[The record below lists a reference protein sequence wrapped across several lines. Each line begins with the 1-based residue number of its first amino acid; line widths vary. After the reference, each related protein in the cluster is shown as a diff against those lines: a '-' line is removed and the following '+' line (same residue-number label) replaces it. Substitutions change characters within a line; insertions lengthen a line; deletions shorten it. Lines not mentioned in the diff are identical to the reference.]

1 MRAIFIFL
9 IFVILLVTSCTSV
22 NVVKEVGKVTQ
33 SIEASVKKA
42 FTPYNEKKEEEL
54 EIEVVKK
61 ETLTDEDE
69 KKQIIT
75 IERKEIT
82 NEQEKSSEVVMK
94 QKKISTINLLNKT
107 IQELKQKIGHPPLIR
122 EDGNTITVRFD
133 STNCRLFLFMN
144 SSFKTPFVEYYELR
158 NIKGDLID
166 HKKDIESCF
175 KEMKLV

>member
-33 SIEASVKKA
+33 SIETSVKKA

-82 NEQEKSSEVVMK
+82 NEQEKISEVVMK

-107 IQELKQKIGHPPLIR
+107 IQELKQK
-122 EDGNTITVRFD
+122 DW
-133 STNCRLFLFMN
+133 
-144 SSFKTPFVEYYELR
+144 SSSL
-158 NIKGDLID
+158 N
-166 HKKDIESCF
+166 
-175 KEMKLV
+175 